1 HPWPD
6 RRGVITASRR
16 WAGACCANGSS
27 PGTKRAALS
36 TQLSNRDRGLLL
48 MNANAAPRSIAE
60 YLEQLRAALAG
71 ADPAM
76 IQDALYD
83 AEEHLRSELADN
95 PGMSEADLLAKIVN
109 SYGAPEEVAEIYR
122 TQEATVTRALRA
134 PPRPP
139 RSNPV
144 ARFFAVAADPHAY
157 ASMFYLLL
165 SLATGIF
172 YFTWAVAGI
181 ALSMGFALSLIGIPF
196 LILFFGSVG
205 MLGVRMPRRPPYT
218 ERDKPL
224 GQRIVAMF
232 TDPRSWS
239 SLFYMLVM
247 LPLGVIYFVLL
258 IVSPVVPVALMA
270 APFAQA
276 FWHLPFAEIGNIRY
290 YVPPFMWPVEFVVG
304 FFGL

>member
-1 HPWPD
+1 
-6 RRGVITASRR
+6 
-16 WAGACCANGSS
+16 
-27 PGTKRAALS
+27 
-36 TQLSNRDRGLLL
+36 
-48 MNANAAPRSIAE
+48 MNATPQTIGE
-60 YLEQLRAALAG
+60 YLDQLRAALAG

-95 PGMSEADLLAKIVN
+95 PGMSEAELLAKISG

-122 TQEATVTRALRA
+122 NQDVTVTRALRP
-134 PPRPP
+134 PPRREPS
-139 RSNPV
+139 SNPV
-144 ARFFAVAADPHAY
+144 TRFFAVAGDPHAY

-181 ALSMGFALSLIGIPF
+181 ALSMAFALSLVGIPF
-196 LILFFGSVG
+196 LILFFGSVRMLSLLEGRIVEG

-218 ERDKPL
+218 DRDLPL
-224 GQRIVAMF
+224 GKRIVAMF

-239 SLFYMLVM
+239 SLFYMLMM
-247 LPLGVIYFVLL
+247 LPLGIIYFALL
-258 IVSPVVPVALMA
+258 IVSTVIPVALMA

-276 FWHLPFAEIGNIRY
+276 FWGLPIAEIGDIRY
-290 YVPPFMWPVEFVVG
+290 YVPAWIMPIEFVVG
-304 FFGL
+304 FFGLFLMLHVARGIGRLHGAIAKNLLVKIAAA

>member
-1 HPWPD
+1 
-6 RRGVITASRR
+6 
-16 WAGACCANGSS
+16 
-27 PGTKRAALS
+27 
-36 TQLSNRDRGLLL
+36 
-48 MNANAAPRSIAE
+48 MNATPQTIAE

-95 PGMSEADLLAKIVN
+95 PGVSEAELLARISS

-122 TQEATVTRALRA
+122 NQEVTVARALRP
-134 PPRPP
+134 PPRREPS
-139 RSNPV
+139 SNPV
-144 ARFFAVAADPHAY
+144 TRFFAVAGDPHAY
-157 ASMFYLLL
+157 AAMFYLLL

-181 ALSMGFALSLIGIPF
+181 AMSMAFALSLIGIPF
-196 LILFFGSVG
+196 LILFFGSVRMLSLLEGRIVEG

-218 ERDKPL
+218 DRDLPL

-239 SLFYMLVM
+239 SLFYMLAM
-247 LPLGVIYFVLL
+247 LPLGIIYFVLL
-258 IVSPVVPVALMA
+258 IVSTAIPVALMA
-270 APFAQA
+270 APFAQMI
-276 FWHLPFAEIGNIRY
+276 WHLPVAEIGDISFY
-290 YVPPFMWPVEFVVG
+290 MPAWTWPIEFVLG
-304 FFGL
+304 FFGLFLMLHVARGIGRMHGSIAKSLLVKIAA

>member
-1 HPWPD
+1 
-6 RRGVITASRR
+6 
-16 WAGACCANGSS
+16 
-27 PGTKRAALS
+27 
-36 TQLSNRDRGLLL
+36 

-95 PGMSEADLLAKIVN
+95 PGMSEAVLLEKIVN

-122 TQEATVTRALRA
+122 TQEATVTRALRQ

-172 YFTWAVAGI
+172 YFTWAVTGV

-196 LILFFGSVG
+196 LILFFGSVRMLSLLEGRIVEG
-205 MLGVRMPRRPPYT
+205 MLGVRMPRRPPYA

-247 LPLGVIYFVLL
+247 LPLGIIYFTLL
-258 IVSPVVPVALMA
+258 VISTVIPVALMA
-270 APFAQA
+270 APFAQSI
-276 FWHLPFAEIGNIRY
+276 WHLPFADVNGIHY
-290 YVPPFMWPVEFVVG
+290 YVPPFMWPVEFVL
-304 FFGL
+304 GLLGLFLMLHVARGIGRLHGALAKHLLVKSGN